1 MLNFKSRAHLHH
13 FGAFFIRHVSFWGG
27 FLKTGLSSVGSELNL
42 FLFLISQMKKM
53 EDLYVK

>member
-1 MLNFKSRAHLHH
+1 M
-13 FGAFFIRHVSFWGG
+13 SFWGG
-27 FLKTGLSSVGSELNL
+27 FLKTGLSSVASELNL